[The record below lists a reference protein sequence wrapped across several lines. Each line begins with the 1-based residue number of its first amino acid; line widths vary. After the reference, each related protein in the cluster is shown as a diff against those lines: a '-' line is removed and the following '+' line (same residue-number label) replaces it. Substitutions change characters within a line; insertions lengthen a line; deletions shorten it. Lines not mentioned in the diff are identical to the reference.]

1 MEINNLKTFLSVAKY
16 GSFKKAAEKF
26 FLSPRAVSKQMD
38 QLENELGVTL
48 FQRHQNSSEL
58 TKQGQKFI
66 VAAQDMV
73 NIYNDELN
81 RIKNTKHLNQQLL
94 RVGFSSA
101 NQEVEL
107 QHLLLLIFQKYPD
120 IQLDF
125 MQESRNRLLQ
135 LLQVGTLDI
144 VISPVYATQ
153 TNITDSIVHV
163 PVRTGQLLVGVS
175 KFNPLAHQTC
185 LTVEDISPFYVYYYS
200 PYDSSFMQEVVS
212 SKFPNQFPKDHIKRC
227 SSLELRDAYVATNNG
242 IGFYPSPFL
251 ELEKQRNPMIEFL
264 SLAQPSSIFYASSVF
279 YNKNNHKE
287 NVKYFINSL
296 QKYEL
301 N

>member
-48 FQRHQNSSEL
+48 FQRYQNSSEL

-81 RIKNTKHLNQQLL
+81 RIKSTKHLNQQLL

-135 LLQVGTLDI
+135 LL
-144 VISPVYATQ
+144 
-153 TNITDSIVHV
+153 
-163 PVRTGQLLVGVS
+163 
-175 KFNPLAHQTC
+175 
-185 LTVEDISPFYVYYYS
+185 
-200 PYDSSFMQEVVS
+200 
-212 SKFPNQFPKDHIKRC
+212 
-227 SSLELRDAYVATNNG
+227 
-242 IGFYPSPFL
+242 
-251 ELEKQRNPMIEFL
+251 
-264 SLAQPSSIFYASSVF
+264 
-279 YNKNNHKE
+279 
-287 NVKYFINSL
+287 
-296 QKYEL
+296 
-301 N
+301 

>member
-81 RIKNTKHLNQQLL
+81 RIKSTKHLNQQLL

-200 PYDSSFMQEVVS
+200 PYDL
-212 SKFPNQFPKDHIKRC
+212 PLIHI
-227 SSLELRDAYVATNNG
+227 
-242 IGFYPSPFL
+242 
-251 ELEKQRNPMIEFL
+251 
-264 SLAQPSSIFYASSVF
+264 
-279 YNKNNHKE
+279 
-287 NVKYFINSL
+287 
-296 QKYEL
+296 
-301 N
+301 